1 MIPEDSN
8 CTDKTI
14 AESQIRNK
22 FNLLILGVK
31 PEPDDKIEFSPLSS
45 YVLKPG
51 MTLIVTGEVD
61 RIAEA
66 QKFL

>member
-31 PEPDDKIEFSPLSS
+31 PEPDDKIGFNPLSA
-45 YVLKPG
+45 YVLS
-51 MTLIVTGEVD
+51 VE
-61 RIAEA
+61 
-66 QKFL
+66 